1 MPLDEVCGP
10 RVGWGGHGGDG
21 DGGDGGDGTSFK
33 NGDTE
38 TTEGRIC
45 AGFLGDRQPGTARLV
60 RRPVIG
66 NSSAIWDLAALEF
79 PITGLLTRASRG
91 RSRSNVSTLA
101 WSLRVSVSPFLKLVP

>member
-1 MPLDEVCGP
+1 
-10 RVGWGGHGGDG
+10 
-21 DGGDGGDGTSFK
+21 
-33 NGDTE
+33 
-38 TTEGRIC
+38 
-45 AGFLGDRQPGTARLV
+45 
-60 RRPVIG
+60 VIG